1 MAQQSDQIYEFGPYR
16 LDPAERL
23 LWRDSKAIPL
33 QPKLFDL
40 LLALVERHGRLVEK
54 DELMNLVWSDAFVE
68 EANLASNI
76 SILRKTL
83 GENGQQ
89 LIETVPKRGYRFIS
103 NVVRVDQ
110 KRAELRTAKSADS
123 IGLVEGVQLASN
135 GSRVEALPEV
145 RDARVRADKSKNRNR
160 SAALIISAFVV
171 VGSLLAYFSLRAPRP
186 STVTRISQV
195 TTSGWWK
202 GGAAS
207 DYVRTSLATDGARL
221 FFSEFMS
228 GELGVKQ
235 VSSAGGETAAVPAPF
250 LRPFVLD
257 ISPDRSELILAANIA
272 SEFEAP
278 LWLVPVLG
286 GPARRLGGLVGHAA
300 SFSPDGRRIVYGQ
313 GADLLVARSDGSD
326 SHKLVTTP
334 GRALWP
340 RWSPDGN
347 RLRFTVGGQ
356 PNTLATLWE
365 VAADGSNL
373 HPLLEGWNSPAAE
386 CCGNWTLDGLHYVF
400 QSTRD
405 WRTDIWMLSEKQES
419 LERARRNPTQ
429 LTFGPLNYYSPVPS
443 PDGRKLFVVGEQQR
457 GELVRYDMKTKQFVP
472 YLSGMS
478 ADCLDFSRDGEWITY
493 TNYPDNSL
501 WRSKVDGTERRQLT
515 VPPLRAFLPRW
526 SPDGKQIVFSAV
538 FPGKPWRIYLV
549 SAEGGSPEL
558 LTSNEQ
564 QENDVTWSPDGESLI
579 FGSKTDSS
587 IFGIYRLDLRTRK
600 PRMLPGSEGFF
611 SPRWSPDGRYVAAM
625 PIGAKALV
633 VFDFTT
639 QRWAQLFDQPAS
651 FPYWSRDTRFIYFRR
666 WVKGD
671 PAIYRLRMSDR
682 KLERVVRLNN
692 FRVAAGVLGSCYCLS
707 PDGMP
712 VLLRDV
718 GAQDI
723 YVLDLKEP

>member
-1 MAQQSDQIYEFGPYR
+1 
-16 LDPAERL
+16 
-23 LWRDSKAIPL
+23 
-33 QPKLFDL
+33 
-40 LLALVERHGRLVEK
+40 LVGK
-54 DELMNLVWSDAFVE
+54 DELVNLVWPDTFVE

-110 KRAELRTAKSADS
+110 KRAELSTAKSEDS

-135 GSRVEALPEV
+135 PSRIEAPPKAVE
-145 RDARVRADKSKNRNR
+145 ARVRADKSKNRSR

-171 VGSLLAYFSLRAPRP
+171 VGGLLAHFSSRAPRH
-186 STVTRISQV
+186 STVTRINQV
-195 TTSGWWK
+195 TTSGLWK
-202 GGAAS
+202 GGEVS
-207 DYVRTSLATDGARL
+207 NYLRTSLATDGARL
-221 FFSEFMS
+221 FFSESMR

-250 LRPFVLD
+250 LRPLVLD
-257 ISPDRSELILAANIA
+257 ISPGRSELIVAANTA

-286 GPARRLGGLVGHAA
+286 GPARRMGDLVGHAA

-347 RLRFTVGGQ
+347 RLRFTVEGQ

-386 CCGNWTLDGLHYVF
+386 CCGNWTPDGQHYVF

-419 LERARRNPTQ
+419 LEGSRGNPTQ
-429 LTFGPLNYYSPVPS
+429 LTFGPLNYYSPVPG
-443 PDGRKLFVVGEQQR
+443 PDGRKLFFVGEQQR
-457 GELVRYDMKTKQFVP
+457 GELVRYDMKTKQFVQ
-472 YLSGMS
+472 YLGGMS

-501 WRSKVDGTERRQLT
+501 WRSKVDGTERLQLT

-526 SPDGKQIVFSAV
+526 SPDGKQIAFSAV
-538 FPGKPWRIYLV
+538 FPGKPWRIYVV
-549 SAEGGSPEL
+549 SAEGGNPEI
-558 LTSNEQ
+558 LTSKEQ
-564 QENDVTWSPDGESLI
+564 PENDVTWSPHGESLI
-579 FGSKTDSS
+579 FGSQTDSS
-587 IFGIYRLDLRTRK
+587 TFGIYRLDLRTRQV
-600 PRMLPGSEGFF
+600 RMLPGSEGLF

-625 PIGAKALV
+625 PVGGKALV

-639 QRWAQLFDQPAS
+639 QQWSQLFDQPAS
-651 FPYWSRDTRFIYFRR
+651 FPYWSRDTKFIYFQRFDQ
-666 WVKGD
+666 GD
-671 PAIYRLRMSDR
+671 PAVYRLRMSDR
-682 KLERVVRLNN
+682 KLERVVSLNN
-692 FRVAAGVLGSCYCLS
+692 FRVAAGAWGSWYGLS

-723 YVLDLKEP
+723 YALDLKELAP